1 MSRMVGLVALAGLLA
16 CVSSS
21 EVTPVQK
28 VLQMM
33 NDMKAKGLKEKDGE
47 IVAFKTTM
55 QFCKDTIAN
64 KEKAVADAKDLI
76 AKLSADIE
84 QYNSDAKVL
93 GKEIEKLDASA
104 DEATNEAA
112 ASTTEFEE
120 QKTDYENTHAEY
132 ETNIADIE
140 VGTSQ
145 LKSMMSATNAA
156 SLIQKMTSNSR
167 LPKRAHRVLEAFLA
181 TSSAI
186 ELESAAPEGSK
197 FDSQSGGI
205 VEMMEGLTSKM
216 EDEKTTLEQE
226 FVKTRGSYQMM
237 QQTLTG
243 QIDQHKT
250 MRNMKAGTKKD
261 KESSASAAEG
271 EKAST
276 KTSKASDEQFLK
288 DLYVECATKSSEYES
303 NQKIRAGEVTALNKA
318 IEIIAGGAVSGAS
331 EKHLPQLV
339 QTSVA
344 AASFAQLRNAAAK
357 QQSQSAAASFLQAQ
371 GRRLSSRVLS
381 TLSQRVAEDPFA
393 KVKKMIQDMVYKL
406 MEEANEEAEHKGFC
420 DTELGTNKMTREQK
434 TTTVNELTASIE
446 EMTAKISTLSD
457 EIGDLSGQIGDIDA
471 AVAEATA
478 IRADEK
484 AKNAVTVTDAIG
496 ASTAVKQA
504 LGVLQAYYEGL
515 SLVQRGS
522 SHGPAQSSASTG
534 VIGMLEVI
542 LSDFE
547 RLEADTK
554 ASEETNQKE
563 FGKFSDDSSQ
573 DKAVKEQHVK
583 NKSETRTETDV
594 ANAQAKKD
602 LKSTQEELDAA
613 EAYFE
618 KLKPSCVESGNSYED
633 RVARRKEE
641 IESLKEALKIL
652 DDQDI

>member
-237 QQTLTG
+237 QQTLTD

-276 KTSKASDEQFLK
+276 KTSKASDEQFL
-288 DLYVECATKSSEYES
+288 
-303 NQKIRAGEVTALNKA
+303 
-318 IEIIAGGAVSGAS
+318 
-331 EKHLPQLV
+331 
-339 QTSVA
+339 
-344 AASFAQLRNAAAK
+344 
-357 QQSQSAAASFLQAQ
+357 
-371 GRRLSSRVLS
+371 
-381 TLSQRVAEDPFA
+381 
-393 KVKKMIQDMVYKL
+393 
-406 MEEANEEAEHKGFC
+406 
-420 DTELGTNKMTREQK
+420 
-434 TTTVNELTASIE
+434 
-446 EMTAKISTLSD
+446 
-457 EIGDLSGQIGDIDA
+457 
-471 AVAEATA
+471 
-478 IRADEK
+478 
-484 AKNAVTVTDAIG
+484 
-496 ASTAVKQA
+496 
-504 LGVLQAYYEGL
+504 
-515 SLVQRGS
+515 
-522 SHGPAQSSASTG
+522 
-534 VIGMLEVI
+534 
-542 LSDFE
+542 
-547 RLEADTK
+547 
-554 ASEETNQKE
+554 
-563 FGKFSDDSSQ
+563 
-573 DKAVKEQHVK
+573 
-583 NKSETRTETDV
+583 
-594 ANAQAKKD
+594 
-602 LKSTQEELDAA
+602 
-613 EAYFE
+613 
-618 KLKPSCVESGNSYED
+618 
-633 RVARRKEE
+633 
-641 IESLKEALKIL
+641 
-652 DDQDI
+652 

>member
-1 MSRMVGLVALAGLLA
+1 
-16 CVSSS
+16 
-21 EVTPVQK
+21 
-28 VLQMM
+28 
-33 NDMKAKGLKEKDGE
+33 
-47 IVAFKTTM
+47 
-55 QFCKDTIAN
+55 
-64 KEKAVADAKDLI
+64 
-76 AKLSADIE
+76 
-84 QYNSDAKVL
+84 
-93 GKEIEKLDASA
+93 
-104 DEATNEAA
+104 
-112 ASTTEFEE
+112 
-120 QKTDYENTHAEY
+120 
-132 ETNIADIE
+132 
-140 VGTSQ
+140 
-145 LKSMMSATNAA
+145 
-156 SLIQKMTSNSR
+156 
-167 LPKRAHRVLEAFLA
+167 
-181 TSSAI
+181 
-186 ELESAAPEGSK
+186 
-197 FDSQSGGI
+197 
-205 VEMMEGLTSKM
+205 
-216 EDEKTTLEQE
+216 
-226 FVKTRGSYQMM
+226 
-237 QQTLTG
+237 
-243 QIDQHKT
+243 
-250 MRNMKAGTKKD
+250 
-261 KESSASAAEG
+261 
-271 EKAST
+271 
-276 KTSKASDEQFLK
+276 
-288 DLYVECATKSSEYES
+288 
-303 NQKIRAGEVTALNKA
+303 
-318 IEIIAGGAVSGAS
+318 
-331 EKHLPQLV
+331 
-339 QTSVA
+339 
-344 AASFAQLRNAAAK
+344 
-357 QQSQSAAASFLQAQ
+357 
-371 GRRLSSRVLS
+371 
-381 TLSQRVAEDPFA
+381 
-393 KVKKMIQDMVYKL
+393 
-406 MEEANEEAEHKGFC
+406 
-420 DTELGTNKMTREQK
+420 MTREQK

-563 FGKFSDDSSQ
+563 FEKFSNDSSQ